1 MQEGDPTPNT
11 IQSEE
16 GKANQNRGQGTL
28 LAYDN
33 HIEQAKA
40 GCSGSA
46 LQAEAGR
53 AL

>member
-33 HIEQAKA
+33 HIEQAERA
-40 GCSGSA
+40 GK
-46 LQAEAGR
+46 GR
-53 AL
+53 L